1 MDQEAL
7 RYGLAKMEANQGDDA
22 FSAANPGKNL
32 PEIRQK
38 SSSDG
43 QRSSQKGGGPP
54 RPDLGFKTTLRIE
67 E

>member
-7 RYGLAKMEANQGDDA
+7 RYGLAKVEANQGDDA
-22 FSAANPGKNL
+22 FSAANPGKNS

-43 QRSSQKGGGPP
+43 QRSSQKEGGAP
-54 RPDLGFKTTLRIE
+54 RPGLGFKKTFRNE